1 MPPEPAHCPR
11 SSRCNRCG
19 GRAEDVSVRATSP
32 MQSAGNRVVARVG
45 APAAGAHPRE
55 CVNRSKSRELHPG
68 VQSCRVAMSTANAGR
83 GVSRRASGGPELR
96 NGRAGKSGERGIRTL
111 DTVLPVYALSRRA
124 PSTTRPSLQARRPFP
139 DRAVPLRTRSRRG
152 SQGCAIVLVSKDF
165 RRVMRPRHWT
175 RAVPTATSTV
185 SQRAPLAQLDRAA
198 DYGSAG
204 REFESLRARSEKP
217 RKPRG
222 FSAS

>member
-1 MPPEPAHCPR
+1 MPPTSAPCPVGSLR
-11 SSRCNRCG
+11 SRCG
-19 GRAEDVSVRATSP
+19 GRAEEVSLRATSL
-32 MQSAGNRVVARVG
+32 MQSAGNCPERGGRASGRGAR
-45 APAAGAHPRE
+45 PRG